1 MTFKCDAV
9 AHVTL
14 RRIARSTALDPL
26 FAKHE
31 PILAD
36 RLKALNAALRQVS
49 ADSRKKLSA
58 KLLEIEGVGN
68 CQRPA

>member
-1 MTFKCDAV
+1 MTFKCDVA

-14 RRIARSTALDPL
+14 RSIARTTALDPL

-36 RLKALNAALRQVS
+36 RLR
-49 ADSRKKLSA
+49 R
-58 KLLEIEGVGN
+58 
-68 CQRPA
+68 